1 VFKVLDYGIF
11 LKLDTADGYQL
22 QLGRM
27 LKIFI
32 LLGCSEYAECTAMH
46 MNTLAYMKIHDTPTW
61 RLIVNHFN
69 CHNEELGEMSF
80 SVLSRAMLGDNH
92 KHKLDHMNEMYKL
105 TALYRNVC
113 GEMKVQVGHLYK
125 KEHSNRN
132 VDMRGPE
139 VRRISRY
146 MREVV
151 RSFHDNSYTQYDGS
165 ARSYKSSDYAEEHQ
179 IFVFDPPLLWKDD
192 ISQDVFD
199 LVQHCGR
206 KYTRPWVQ
214 NHADIWPESADNHNG
229 VYDKSAYADS
239 GDGIDDSECSNA
251 SDMSD

>member
-1 VFKVLDYGIF
+1 MFDVFKVLDYGIF

-92 KHKLDHMNEMYKL
+92 KHKLDHMNEMHKL

-113 GEMKVQVGHLYK
+113 GEITRGYVWGNRRKPWGNHEETTGFPMASRSKVGFQ
-125 KEHSNRN
+125 
-132 VDMRGPE
+132 
-139 VRRISRY
+139 
-146 MREVV
+146 
-151 RSFHDNSYTQYDGS
+151 
-165 ARSYKSSDYAEEHQ
+165 
-179 IFVFDPPLLWKDD
+179 
-192 ISQDVFD
+192 
-199 LVQHCGR
+199 
-206 KYTRPWVQ
+206 
-214 NHADIWPESADNHNG
+214 
-229 VYDKSAYADS
+229 
-239 GDGIDDSECSNA
+239 
-251 SDMSD
+251 